1 VFIAL
6 PAFGELMGESIMGF
20 YQDIVLPRLVH
31 HSMTSSELL
40 PYRRRVLSAAE
51 GRVLEVGIGSGLNL
65 PLYPAAVR
73 EVIGLDPSR
82 QLLAMAR
89 HAAEH
94 CACPVGFID
103 GSAEEIPLDSHSVDT
118 VVTTWT
124 LCSIYGAGQALREM
138 RRILKPG
145 GQLLF
150 VEHGLSP
157 DGSVRH
163 WQDRLTP
170 VWKHIA
176 GGCHLNRE
184 IGALVETA
192 GFSIARI
199 EEGYA
204 KGPRPMVYM
213 YEGRAV
219 P

>member
-1 VFIAL
+1 
-6 PAFGELMGESIMGF
+6 MGF
-20 YQDIVLPRLVH
+20 YQDIILPRLVH
-31 HSMTSSELL
+31 RSMTNSELL
-40 PYRRRVLSAAE
+40 PYRQRVLAAAE
-51 GRVLEVGIGSGLNL
+51 GRVLEIGMGSGLNL

-73 EVIGLDPSR
+73 EVIGLDPSA

-89 HAAEH
+89 RAAEH
-94 CACPVGFID
+94 CACPVDFID
-103 GSAEEIPLDSHSVDT
+103 GSAEEIPLESHSVDT

-124 LCSIYGAGQALREM
+124 LCSIHDAEQALREM

-150 VEHGLSP
+150 VEHGISP
-157 DGSVRH
+157 ENSVQR
-163 WQDRLTP
+163 WQDGLTP
-170 VWKHIA
+170 IWKHIA
-176 GGCHLNRE
+176 GGCHLNRP
-184 IGALVETA
+184 IGTLVETA
-192 GFSIARI
+192 GFSISRI

>member
-1 VFIAL
+1 
-6 PAFGELMGESIMGF
+6 MGF
-20 YQDIVLPRLVH
+20 YQDVVLPRLVH
-31 HSMTSSELL
+31 HSMANRELL
-40 PYRRRVLSAAE
+40 PYRQRVLSAAE
-51 GRVLEVGIGSGLNL
+51 GRVLEVGIGSGINL
-65 PLYPAAVR
+65 ALYPAAVR
-73 EVIGLDPSR
+73 EVIGLDPSPR
-82 QLLAMAR
+82 LLAMAR
-89 HAAEH
+89 RAAEH
-94 CACPVGFID
+94 CACPVDFID
-103 GSAEEIPLDSHSVDT
+103 GSAEEIPLESGSVDT

-124 LCSIYGAGQALREM
+124 LCSIHGAGQALHEM
-138 RRILKPG
+138 RRILRPG

-176 GGCHLNRE
+176 GGCHLNRA
-184 IGALVETA
+184 IGTLVEIA